1 LSYELGTVS
10 YIIIMEQWNYWFSRR
25 MTLIK
30 LCNCPQQILIRS
42 NKKTTICNPN
52 IDKLE
57 RRG

>member
-30 LCNCPQQILIRS
+30 LCIVEHWYWQ
-42 NKKTTICNPN
+42 
-52 IDKLE
+52 
-57 RRG
+57 